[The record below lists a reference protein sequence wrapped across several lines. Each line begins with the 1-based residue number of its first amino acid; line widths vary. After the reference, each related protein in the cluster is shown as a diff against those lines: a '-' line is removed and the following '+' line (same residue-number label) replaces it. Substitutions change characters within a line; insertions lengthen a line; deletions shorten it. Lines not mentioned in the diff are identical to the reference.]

1 VQRTVDLFAMSCS
14 GLCAVHC
21 LFTPAALIL
30 VPIFGASVMEEDVFH
45 HAILWLILPASL
57 IALTMGCRR
66 HKDRYVALLGL
77 LGLGV
82 IVIAA
87 MLGHGWFGEFGEKA
101 LAFAGSLI
109 LIAGHYRNFG
119 LCRVAACPE

>member
-1 VQRTVDLFAMSCS
+1 VQRIADTLAMTCS

-30 VPIFGASVMEEDVFH
+30 VPIFGASVMEEDAFH
-45 HAILWLILPASL
+45 LAILWLILPTSL

-66 HKDRYVALLGL
+66 HKDRSVALFGL

-82 IVIAA
+82 IVVAA
-87 MLGHGWFGEFGEKA
+87 MLGHGWFGEFGEKS
-101 LAFAGSLI
+101 LAFAGSLN
-109 LIAGHYRNFG
+109 LDRRPLSQFRPVPGCG
-119 LCRVAACPE
+119 LS